1 MTKSYNVYHRNKQL
15 LKSHHGVNQL
25 QVHGVNQ
32 LQVHGVNQLQELKNL
47 R

>member
-1 MTKSYNVYHRNKQL
+1 MRREMAKSYDVYHRNKQL

-32 LQVHGVNQLQELKNL
+32 LQELKNL